1 MSPSLDDPAVVAA
14 WLAGRFEEDGIEYA
28 IGGALALGAHGIPRM
43 TDDADFAVYVEP
55 DALDRFFDS
64 LERAGCL
71 FDRRRAQAEAER
83 ISLVRVRCGRVGVD
97 FFISFHPHHHE
108 ALKRRVRLPGVDA
121 RDHWFLSAEDL
132 AVHKLLLLR
141 PKDVADLER
150 LFAARGA
157 DLDAAYVRRWI
168 HAITPEP
175 DPRRSALED
184 LVRRF
189 CVP

>member
-14 WLAGRFEEDGIEYA
+14 WIAERLEEDGIEYA

-55 DALDRFFDS
+55 ARLDRFFDA

-71 FDRRRAQAEAER
+71 LDRRHARAEAER
-83 ISLVRVRCGRVGVD
+83 ISLVGARCGRVGVD
-97 FFISFHPHHHE
+97 FFLSFHPHHHQ
-108 ALKRRVRLPGVDA
+108 ALERRVRLLAADE
-121 RDHWFLSAEDL
+121 RDHWFLSPEDL

-150 LFAARGA
+150 LFAVRATG
-157 DLDAAYVRRWI
+157 LDIAYVRRWI
-168 HAITPEP
+168 LAITPDG
-175 DPRRSALED
+175 DPRRGALED
-184 LVRRF
+184 LARRF
-189 CVP
+189 GIA